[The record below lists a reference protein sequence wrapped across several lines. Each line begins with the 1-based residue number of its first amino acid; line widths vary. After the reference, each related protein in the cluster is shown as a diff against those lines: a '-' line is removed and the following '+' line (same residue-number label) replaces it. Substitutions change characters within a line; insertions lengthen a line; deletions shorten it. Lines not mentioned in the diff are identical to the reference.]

1 MQIKLI
7 DVRTEHVE
15 EETFGTCELC
25 MYTAPDTNYFYQFR
39 TEDGDEFEVE
49 GSMWSYGDKFEV
61 FIENIPAFAAWLQ
74 EQDVE
79 PPENP
84 SYQGYSWLNN
94 LVLDFGWDRDEEG
107 DEWEPTD

>member
-1 MQIKLI
+1 MRIKLL

-25 MYTAPDTNYFYQFR
+25 MSTRDDTNYYYEFR

-49 GSMWSYGDKFEV
+49 GFMWNYGDKFEI

-74 EQDVE
+74 KQDVE
-79 PPENP
+79 PPEEP
-84 SYQGYSWLNN
+84 LLRGFSWLDD
-94 LVLDFGWDRDEEG
+94 LALEFERGSDEE
-107 DEWEPTD
+107 EE

>member
-1 MQIKLI
+1 MRIKLL

-25 MYTAPDTNYFYQFR
+25 MSTRSDTNYYYEFC

-49 GSMWSYGDKFEV
+49 GFMWCYGDKFEI

-79 PPENP
+79 PPEDP
-84 SYQGYSWLNN
+84 FYRGYEWLQR
-94 LVLDFGWDRDEEG
+94 LVNDFEYGLDDEE
-107 DEWEPTD
+107 E